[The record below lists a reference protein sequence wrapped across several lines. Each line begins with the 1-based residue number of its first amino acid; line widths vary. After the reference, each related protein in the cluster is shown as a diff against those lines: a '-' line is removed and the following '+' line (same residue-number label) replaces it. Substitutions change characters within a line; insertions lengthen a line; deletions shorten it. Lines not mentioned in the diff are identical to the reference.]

1 MPGRQTF
8 AISSLFLNSP
18 LTSVTFPFI
27 SNSVHRNRNSFVAF
41 DTNPRPM
48 LKFDSVPS
56 SISAGPVRLALD
68 LASDS
73 LLRLRSKSLRSSGR
87 LLVDAVREG
96 KGLRGESDSWTGSSL
111 PSAHRPRGGVFF
123 LVERFGMA
131 KRFASTVALHGAG
144 SRPVQF
150 DILRS
155 DRAPDGRPL
164 EHVVERRH
172 VDGLAV
178 K

>member
-1 MPGRQTF
+1 MADRQTF
-8 AISSLFLNSP
+8 AINSLFLNSP
-18 LTSVTFPFI
+18 LTSVTFPLL
-27 SNSVHRNRNSFVAF
+27 SNSVHRNRNSFVAL
-41 DTNPRPM
+41 DTNPRPI
-48 LKFDSVPS
+48 LKLDSVPS
-56 SISAGPVRLALD
+56 SISAGPDRLDFPLV
-68 LASDS
+68 SDS

-87 LLVDAVREG
+87 LFVDAAREDE
-96 KGLRGESDSWTGSSL
+96 GLRGESDSWIGSSL
-111 PSAHRPRGGVFF
+111 SSAHRSREEVCF

-144 SRPVQF
+144 SRFVQF
-150 DILRS
+150 DVLQAR
-155 DRAPDGRPL
+155 DGRPL

>member
-1 MPGRQTF
+1 M
-8 AISSLFLNSP
+8 
-18 LTSVTFPFI
+18 TFPFI
-27 SNSVHRNRNSFVAF
+27 SNSVHRNRNSFVAL

-56 SISAGPVRLALD
+56 SISAGPARLVLD

-73 LLRLRSKSLRSSGR
+73 LLRLKSKSLRSSGR
-87 LLVDAVREG
+87 LFVDAVREG
-96 KGLRGESDSWTGSSL
+96 EGLRGESDSWTGSSL
-111 PSAHRPRGGVFF
+111 SSAHRPREVCF

-144 SRPVQF
+144 LRSVQF
-150 DILRS
+150 DVLRS
-155 DRAPDGRPL
+155 DKACDGRLL
-164 EHVVERRH
+164 EH